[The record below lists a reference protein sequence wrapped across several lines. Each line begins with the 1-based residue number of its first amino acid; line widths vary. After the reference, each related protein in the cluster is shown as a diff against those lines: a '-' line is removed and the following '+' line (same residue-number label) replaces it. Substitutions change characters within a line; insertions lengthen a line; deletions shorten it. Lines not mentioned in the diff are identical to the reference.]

1 MTSAEKTSMTDEQ
14 KLSESFKNAFGAAAA
29 DPESITF
36 GSSSWDSIAH
46 IALVSELESAFEIEF
61 APEDITDLT
70 SYAKAKE
77 VLGRHGL
84 GFDR

>member
-1 MTSAEKTSMTDEQ
+1 MTDEQ
-14 KLSESFKNAFGAAAA
+14 KLRDSFKNAFGTAAA
-29 DPESITF
+29 DPERINF

-46 IALVSELESAFEIEF
+46 IALVSELENAFEIEF

-77 VLGRHGL
+77 VLGRHGF
-84 GFDR
+84 GFSNG